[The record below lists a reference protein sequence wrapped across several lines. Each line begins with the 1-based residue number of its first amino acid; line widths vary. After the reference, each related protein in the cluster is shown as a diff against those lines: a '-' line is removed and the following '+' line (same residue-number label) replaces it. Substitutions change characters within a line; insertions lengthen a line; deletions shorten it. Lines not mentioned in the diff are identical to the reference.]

1 MLSQTRSK
9 RVVNLFT
16 YIYLYIYIYIC
27 LWNVVFLHYVII
39 VKVKKFESV
48 ERECDDLDVDP
59 HAMIVLLILTI
70 AFRSPATIVF
80 PLLPEPLRHSEV
92 V

>member
-1 MLSQTRSK
+1 MFVECS
-9 RVVNLFT
+9 
-16 YIYLYIYIYIC
+16 
-27 LWNVVFLHYVII
+27 FLHYVII

-48 ERECDDLDVDP
+48 ERECDDLDVGL

-80 PLLPEPLRHSEV
+80 PLLPRALATLGGGLKGERHTHNKQV
-92 V
+92 